1 MSEIF
6 DNGYRDG
13 EASNGKDKMS
23 PFDASQFKDEY
34 MAGYCLAR
42 GEYQGAGTQ
51 MFYYSLGLHAGFY
64 SLPKGPFKKLY
75 DSSLDYDGRFDS
87 GYEEGL
93 EERDD
98 WFKDNE

>member
-1 MSEIF
+1 MVRIKCLRLMHHS
-6 DNGYRDG
+6 
-13 EASNGKDKMS
+13 SKMS
-23 PFDASQFKDEY
+23 IWPDTASP
-34 MAGYCLAR
+34 G